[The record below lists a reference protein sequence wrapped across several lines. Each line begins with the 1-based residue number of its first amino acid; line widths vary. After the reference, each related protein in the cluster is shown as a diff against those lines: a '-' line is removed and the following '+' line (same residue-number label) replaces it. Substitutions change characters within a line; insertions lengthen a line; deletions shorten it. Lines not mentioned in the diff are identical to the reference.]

1 MMLLLRLLAMGL
13 SATSAFVPLCLPAA
27 SKCASRRCLPRP
39 ALRAAVGGSEDTV
52 LALIKDTDVG
62 ANATALPFDKR
73 QTLYQNLDALE
84 GISAAAGNV
93 DPFRPGGAALGLW
106 SVDFVGETQASAEVR
121 QKKSSAAG
129 GYWRGELG
137 RKIARTEGLYQHV
150 LAFDGVDVPPY
161 AKIGLQDAVRRR
173 AAAIKLAEE
182 VEQMKDGEWDGFGPS
197 PAQLAEERGSTNL
210 TKVGIG
216 IRERSEMLP
225 TELVAVNL
233 VRVLLFNL
241 IPISII
247 LVGLATRLDAGNRD
261 AVRRK
266 SLESGRAARMQG
278 AENGGELAELPTLS
292 PNTVRVDF
300 SPPIIAAGPLWL
312 QRLCKLSV
320 GPCTD
325 VFLDT
330 TFVSEKLRLGRG
342 ATSGSRF
349 VFRAIPAESLAAPAA
364 ESWAKVVGK
373 DSPPALPLKIVGSVL
388 KWVVLSRFVATG
400 LAFYFSDPVTVT
412 VAAHGAPVLQVH
424 ARARAR
430 TRTRT
435 PDHTHCTY
443 ACMRA
448 CIHSCKNPVQA
459 ALLAR
464 THRGTHSHAGSDVGA
479 VLSGQGS
486 ECVGHYRHERVGKER
501 HGARRS

>member
-1 MMLLLRLLAMGL
+1 MMLLRLLTMGL
-13 SATSAFVPLCLPAA
+13 SVTSAFVPLCLPAA
-27 SKCASRRCLPRP
+27 SKYASRRCLPRP
-39 ALRAAVGGSEDTV
+39 ALRAAAGGAEDTV

-84 GISAAAGNV
+84 GISAAGNV

-182 VEQMKDGEWDGFGPS
+182 VEQMKEGEWDGFGPS

-216 IRERSEMLP
+216 IRESSEMLP

-349 VFRAIPAESLAAPAA
+349 VFRAIPAESQATPAA

-412 VAAHGAPVLQVH
+412 VAAHGAPVLHVH
-424 ARARAR
+424 ARARMCTHACLHTHTHTHMR
-430 TRTRT
+430 TR
-435 PDHTHCTY
+435 PHTLHIRVH
-443 ACMRA
+443 ACM
-448 CIHSCKNPVQA
+448 
-459 ALLAR
+459 
-464 THRGTHSHAGSDVGA
+464 HAVM
-479 VLSGQGS
+479 
-486 ECVGHYRHERVGKER
+486 
-501 HGARRS
+501 

>member
-1 MMLLLRLLAMGL
+1 MMLLWLLTMGL
-13 SATSAFVPLCLPAA
+13 SVTSAFVPLCLPAA

-39 ALRAAVGGSEDTV
+39 ALRAAAGGAEDTV

-182 VEQMKDGEWDGFGPS
+182 VEQMKEGEWDGFGPS

-216 IRERSEMLP
+216 IRESSEMLP

-349 VFRAIPAESLAAPAA
+349 VFRAIPAESQAAPAA

-412 VAAHGAPVLQVH
+412 VAAHGAPVLHVH
-424 ARARAR
+424 ARARMCTHACLHTHTHTHMR
-430 TRTRT
+430 TR
-435 PDHTHCTY
+435 PHTLHIRVH
-443 ACMRA
+443 ACM
-448 CIHSCKNPVQA
+448 HSFM
-459 ALLAR
+459 
-464 THRGTHSHAGSDVGA
+464 
-479 VLSGQGS
+479 
-486 ECVGHYRHERVGKER
+486 
-501 HGARRS
+501 